1 MEAFKEGLDYNL
13 RLHQGKGISMT
24 ETEEQVLPNEPEPVA
39 PEEDEDDR
47 EDVSPRPEPDEEPS
61 DPHQPPLDD
70 DEDRVHLRQDD
81 PRRGP
86 EAA

>member
-13 RLHQGKGISMT
+13 RLHQGKGINM
-24 ETEEQVLPNEPEPVA
+24 TEEQVLPNEPEPVA
-39 PEEDEDDR
+39 PEEEADDR
-47 EDVSPRPEPDEEPS
+47 VVVSPRPEPREEPS
-61 DPHQPPLDD
+61 DPHQPPLDN
-70 DEDRVHLRQDD
+70 DEDRVHLRPDD

>member
-13 RLHQGKGISMT
+13 RLHQGKGINM
-24 ETEEQVLPNEPEPVA
+24 TEEQVLPNEPE
-39 PEEDEDDR
+39 EDDR

-70 DEDRVHLRQDD
+70 DEDRVHLRPDD